1 MFFRQKKSPSGQCLQ
16 LLESY
21 RNGQGQPRQH
31 VVVSLGGL
39 TIAQA
44 DRALIARLV
53 EQRLHGQTQLQ
64 CLSDNAGAL
73 SLADS
78 ISKRVEREGRW
89 RPVPVA
95 ACPGPSEGASAT
107 IDGVMLDLITH
118 THTTP
123 VGPTLVGWQAWKR
136 LGMPELLGKLGFN
149 PAQEQAAATSVIN
162 RLIDPGSEL
171 ALVDWLPNSS
181 LPELMEMEIG
191 PAAKDRFYRVSD
203 RLFEHRHRVF
213 NGNQS
218 DSKSLIHMIE
228 EMDKLVPLKD
238 KQSTVLLDGGIATKA
253 NLALLRKKHYHYLVN
268 DSRRGRANYRAELL
282 KEDEFTVVG
291 KREDKS
297 EVRVRKMADPLWVAP
312 AAQAAAKEDKAA
324 SAAADSPPDKGKP
337 PQEGPEVADT
347 LVLCWSGKT
356 YRIRKAGEPEELQK
370 SIYEKLDVKWD
381 RLPETKLE
389 VETEAIL

>member
-31 VVVSLGGL
+31 VVVSLGSL

-53 EQRLHGQTQLQ
+53 EQRLRGQTQLQ

-89 RPVPVA
+89 RPIPVA
-95 ACPGPSEGASAT
+95 ACPDPSEGASAT
-107 IDGVMLDLITH
+107 IDGVMLDQITH

-171 ALVDWLPNSS
+171 ALVD
-181 LPELMEMEIG
+181 
-191 PAAKDRFYRVSD
+191 
-203 RLFEHRHRVF
+203 
-213 NGNQS
+213 Q
-218 DSKSLIHMIE
+218 
-228 EMDKLVPLKD
+228 
-238 KQSTVLLDGGIATKA
+238 T
-253 NLALLRKKHYHYLVN
+253 
-268 DSRRGRANYRAELL
+268 
-282 KEDEFTVVG
+282 
-291 KREDKS
+291 
-297 EVRVRKMADPLWVAP
+297 
-312 AAQAAAKEDKAA
+312 
-324 SAAADSPPDKGKP
+324 
-337 PQEGPEVADT
+337 
-347 LVLCWSGKT
+347 SGF
-356 YRIRKAGEPEELQK
+356 
-370 SIYEKLDVKWD
+370 
-381 RLPETKLE
+381 
-389 VETEAIL
+389 